1 MVMTVEDL
9 PELEYRLRLSGWKV
23 ERRGEQLICRS
34 GRKARVQ

>member
-9 PELEYRLRLSGWKV
+9 ELEYRLRLSGWKV